1 MDMDTALETIET
13 YCDNL
18 QDIDIGENESKL
30 HKNLRKLNTVVWS
43 QTFDRQVLLDL
54 ALEIYEG
61 YASISNKQPYTDIM
75 RVVHYF
81 ENFFASH
88 EKIELAPNKFRVGG
102 MPMASLLRQL
112 RQCA

>member
-1 MDMDTALETIET
+1 MDMDTALETIQT
-13 YCDNL
+13 YCDSL
-18 QDIDIGENESKL
+18 QDINIGENESNL
-30 HKNLRKLNTVVWS
+30 HKNLRTLNTLVWADDFE
-43 QTFDRQVLLDL
+43 TRDLLKL
-54 ALEIYEG
+54 SLEIYEG
-61 YASISNKQPYTDIM
+61 YDSISNKQPYTDIM